1 MAIRYAVLVDLIGQ
15 VRRLR
20 VLTEVADR
28 GSFSA
33 AADALEMT
41 QSAVSQH
48 ISALERAVGQTVVDR
63 TSRPTQL
70 TETGTILARH
80 ARAVLARLDTAEQ
93 EMAAAAGRR
102 GGRLRLGAFP
112 TALATFLPPVLA
124 RFQQDYPTVR
134 LTVVDDHAPRL
145 HTRLADGE
153 LDLAISYDHEAVPDL
168 APPDLDRVHLFD
180 DPYRAMLPPGHR
192 LARSGASLNLSELS
206 DETWVGGSAQSGW
219 FRILRHACREAG
231 FDPKVALTSDD
242 YVGLQAFVAAN
253 LGVAVVPGLA
263 SMPAGPQVK
272 VRAIRAPAPTRRI
285 WVARANDAYP
295 SPAVQAMIDTL
306 TRMTRRSG
314 AGRRQHRS
322 APAGRPGRRGA
333 R

>member
-1 MAIRYAVLVDLIGQ
+1 
-15 VRRLR
+15 

-33 AADALEMT
+33 AADALGMT

-48 ISALERAVGQTVVDR
+48 VSALERAVGQAVVDR

-70 TETGTILARH
+70 TETGTILVRH
-80 ARAVLARLDTAEQ
+80 ARAVLARLDTAEHDI
-93 EMAAAAGRR
+93 AAVAGRR
-102 GGRLRLGAFP
+102 AGRLRLGAFP

-124 RFQQDYPTVR
+124 RFQQEHPTVR

-145 HTRLADGE
+145 LARLADGE
-153 LDLAISYDHEAVPDL
+153 LDLAISYDHEAMPDL
-168 APPDLDRVHLFD
+168 APPDLERVHLFD
-180 DPYRAMLPPGHR
+180 DPYRAMLPHGHR
-192 LARSGASLNLSELS
+192 LARSGAALHLSELS
-206 DETWVGGSAQSGW
+206 DETWVGGSPQSGW

-231 FDPKVALTSDD
+231 FDPEVALTSDD

-263 SMPAGPQVK
+263 SMPAGPRVE
-272 VRAIRAPAPTRRI
+272 VRAIRAPAPCRRI

-295 SPAVQAMIDTL
+295 SPAVQAMIDNL
-306 TRMTRRSG
+306 TRMTESSG
-314 AGRRQHRS
+314 AGGRQRRT
-322 APAGRPGRRGA
+322 AAAGRPGRRGA